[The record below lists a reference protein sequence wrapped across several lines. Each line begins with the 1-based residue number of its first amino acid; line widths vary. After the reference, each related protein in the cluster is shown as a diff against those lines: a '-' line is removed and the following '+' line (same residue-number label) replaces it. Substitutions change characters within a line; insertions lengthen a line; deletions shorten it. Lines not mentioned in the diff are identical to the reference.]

1 MAEAAAR
8 RWWQT
13 KSAVWAGALLLPP
26 AGLILLW
33 ARAKP
38 RLLAKVFL
46 TIPILILGLLH
57 LIFVYGMRLESEGSG
72 FPTLVTFEKKED
84 RFAAVERSRE
94 EQKQEETKSQKDK
107 ESKGKEIPAAASEPS
122 AAATA
127 PKAAAYWTDYR
138 GPRRDGSYAERPVLA
153 VWPAEG
159 LKPLWRQ
166 PVGEGYASIVV
177 AQGLAFTIEQRR
189 NKEVV
194 AAYEL
199 LTGREVWTNSWPG
212 DFRESMGGDGP
223 RATPTW
229 HDGRLY
235 ALGAEGELRCIDAAS
250 GKTIWSKNILTDNG
264 ASNIT
269 WGMAASPLVVDDKV
283 IVQPGGSGSSVV
295 AYHRLTGER
304 MWGALDDKPAYVA
317 AMAVTLAGQRQILTV
332 TADRAVGLTVEE
344 GKLLWSFPWQTEYD
358 VNAAQPIMVDED
370 HFYISSGY
378 GHGAALVHISR
389 EGETFAANAVWQ
401 SIEMKNRFNS
411 AVLFEGHIY
420 GFDESIFSCLDVK
433 TGKRKWKGGRYGYGQ
448 VLVAGDRL
456 IVLTEQGD
464 LVLLR
469 ATPERHEE
477 LARFSAIEGKTWN
490 VPAIADGILLVR
502 NLREM
507 AAFRIQQ

>member
-1 MAEAAAR
+1 MQETTAQ

-13 KSAVWAGALLLPP
+13 KSAVWLGALLLPP

-33 ARAKP
+33 ARARP
-38 RLLAKVFL
+38 RWFGKILLSV
-46 TIPILILGLLH
+46 PIIILGLLH

-72 FPTLVTFEKKED
+72 MPTMATFEKKED
-84 RFAAVERSRE
+84 RFAAVERSRA
-94 EQKQEETKSQKDK
+94 EQKQEETKSQEDK
-107 ESKGKEIPAAASEPS
+107 ETKGEEKPAAATEPS
-122 AAATA
+122 AAAV
-127 PKAAAYWTDYR
+127 PAAYWTDYR
-138 GPRRDGSYAERPVLA
+138 GPQRTGIYTQQPVLTT
-153 VWPAEG
+153 WSAEG
-159 LKPLWRQ
+159 LKPVWRQ

-189 NKEVV
+189 DKEVV

-199 LTGREVWTNSWPG
+199 LTGREVWTNAWPG

-235 ALGAEGELRCIDAAS
+235 ALGAEGELRCIEAAS

-264 ASNIT
+264 ASNIH

-304 MWGALDDKPAYVA
+304 VWRSLDDKPAYVA
-317 AMAVTLAGQRQILTV
+317 PMVVTLAGQRQILTV
-332 TADRAVGLTVEE
+332 TAERAVGLTVEE
-344 GKLLWSFPWQTEYD
+344 GKLLWSYAWRTEYD
-358 VNAAQPIMVDED
+358 VNAAQPIVVDEN

-378 GHGAALVHISR
+378 GHGAALVRIAR
-389 EGETFAANAVWQ
+389 EGDSYAAHTVWQ

-448 VLVAGDRL
+448 VLLAGDRL

-507 AAFRIQQ
+507 AAFRIAP